1 MSSSCDPLNC
11 SLSGSSV
18 HGILQA
24 RILEWVGCHFLLKGN
39 LLTQKLNPGLPHCG
53 HELRRKPM
61 SQTEFQ
67 SYLMQVIHMDSE
79 AKSAHLFLNKI
90 VLIILMDLDNY
101 FNILFMSRTEVLTFG
116 RRLNGKR
123 KSMAVEFKHH
133 NIL

>member
-1 MSSSCDPLNC
+1 
-11 SLSGSSV
+11 
-18 HGILQA
+18 
-24 RILEWVGCHFLLKGN
+24 
-39 LLTQKLNPGLPHCG
+39 
-53 HELRRKPM
+53 M

-116 RRLNGKR
+116 RKLNGKR